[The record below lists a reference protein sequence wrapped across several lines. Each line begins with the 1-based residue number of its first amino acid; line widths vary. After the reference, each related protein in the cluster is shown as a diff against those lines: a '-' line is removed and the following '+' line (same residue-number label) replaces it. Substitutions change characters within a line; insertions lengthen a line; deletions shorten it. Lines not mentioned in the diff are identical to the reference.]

1 VTRYYSENGEDFLLD
16 QLFKN
21 QAEGF
26 FVEVGC
32 IDGRRHSNT
41 LTFEERGWRGMC
53 IEAHSDYIAMLRAH
67 RPNSIICACAA
78 GEADEDAAIFYA
90 NRWGSLSSLDR
101 SREQEFKQRF
111 GPRFAGFEM
120 QTVKKRRLDTLF
132 QEYGVTTIDIL
143 SIDIEGYEAEALKGI
158 DFGRFRP
165 EVIIVESENRSHR
178 DQIDAILLPNGYV
191 RSVRLAQ
198 NIFYLCN
205 RALEHRIRGKVF
217 SVTLNRTRHPLD
229 AGADVL
235 LLSRQIDTRRVTAF
249 RQSILNKL
257 NAIAAR
263 FTKLLSPK
271 RLTQQ

>member
-1 VTRYYSENGEDFLLD
+1 MARYYSENGEDFLLD

-21 QAEGF
+21 QAAGF

-53 IEAHSDYIAMLRAH
+53 VEAHSDYIATLRAN

-78 GEADEDAAIFYA
+78 GEADEEAAIFYA

-132 QEYGVTTIDIL
+132 QEHGVTAIDIL

-165 EVIIVESENRSHR
+165 EAIVVESESRSHR
-178 DQIDAILLPNGYV
+178 LQLDAILLPCGYF
-191 RSVRLAQ
+191 RSVALAQ
-198 NIFYLCN
+198 NIFYLRN
-205 RALEHRIRGKVF
+205 RALERRIRGQVF
-217 SVTLNRTRHPLD
+217 SVTLSRTRHPLD
-229 AGADVL
+229 AGEDVV
-235 LLSRQIDTRRVTAF
+235 LLSRQIDTRRSTALRRF
-249 RQSILNKL
+249 LIGKL
-257 NAIAAR
+257 RAAAAR
-263 FTKLLSPK
+263 LNS
-271 RLTQQ
+271 RRAN